1 MDGNAAQPA
10 KRENMRNSLK
20 NIVALVAM
28 LLLSLALTA
37 PAAFGQSSR
46 DAYVEPGPATLDRVP
61 GGTNGSSVPG
71 AQAQQAQASEGELP
85 FTGLDVA
92 LIAAAGVSLLLMGFA
107 MRRLTRAPDAA

>member
-1 MDGNAAQPA
+1 
-10 KRENMRNSLK
+10 MRNSLK

-61 GGTNGSSVPG
+61 GGTNGGSAPGANGGSVPG